1 MTLDGQN
8 RKEATQLRL
17 LNSKSATK
25 IGTWN
30 VRSMYIPGK
39 AQTIANEMKAYE
51 IGILGIAEAR
61 WNDAG
66 QSKLTSGEMIIY
78 SGHMEENAQ
87 HSEGV
92 AIMLSKEAQKTL
104 IGWEPISARIIR
116 AKFKTTNKR
125 ISLNIIQCYAPT
137 NGAEDNIKEEFYQ
150 LLEETTRKCSSKDIT
165 ILMGDLNAKNAA
177 EEIISIEDHWQ
188 EIKNAFTTACETS
201 VGLKNR
207 KHQEWITPETLVKVE
222 KRKNIKNILNNSK
235 TRSAK
240 QSASREYT
248 IANKDV
254 RNSARRDKRAFVDKL
269 TAEAEEAARANNIK
283 ALYDNIKLLTGKYQ
297 KGSRPVKSKEG
308 KTLNTHEE
316 QMKRWV
322 EHFKDVLNQDPPV
335 RKADIPP
342 SEELLAV
349 DCKRPSTGEI
359 KKAIK
364 MLKNNKA
371 PGPDNIPAEALKADI
386 ETSTQM
392 LYELFGK
399 IWEEEEVPLEWKEGH
414 MQQHT

>member
-1 MTLDGQN
+1 
-8 RKEATQLRL
+8 
-17 LNSKSATK
+17 
-25 IGTWN
+25 
-30 VRSMYIPGK
+30 
-39 AQTIANEMKAYE
+39 
-51 IGILGIAEAR
+51 
-61 WNDAG
+61 
-66 QSKLTSGEMIIY
+66 
-78 SGHMEENAQ
+78 
-87 HSEGV
+87 
-92 AIMLSKEAQKTL
+92 
-104 IGWEPISARIIR
+104 
-116 AKFKTTNKR
+116 
-125 ISLNIIQCYAPT
+125 
-137 NGAEDNIKEEFYQ
+137 
-150 LLEETTRKCSSKDIT
+150 
-165 ILMGDLNAKNAA
+165 MGDLNAKVGSDNTGYEQVMGRHGLGEMNENGELFANHCANHNLVIGGTVFPHKKCHLATWVSPDMNTENQIDHVCISKKFRRSLQDVRVKRGADAA
-177 EEIISIEDHWQ
+177 TDHHLIVANVKLKLKKHQNIESTGKRFNISIMQQREIISIEDHWQ

-349 DCKRPSTGEI
+349 DLVIVWTAVAVWNGW
-359 KKAIK
+359 
-364 MLKNNKA
+364 
-371 PGPDNIPAEALKADI
+371 
-386 ETSTQM
+386 TT
-392 LYELFGK
+392 
-399 IWEEEEVPLEWKEGH
+399 VPLFIMISLRYTYGGCKLVWLLQCGQYVLDMAELLYHDFHVIYSMMHK
-414 MQQHT
+414 

>member
-1 MTLDGQN
+1 MNTENQIDHVCISKKFRRSLQDVRVKRGADAATDHHLIVANVKLKLKKHQN
-8 RKEATQLRL
+8 IESTGKRFNISMLENKTK
-17 LNSKSATK
+17 KS
-25 IGTWN
+25 
-30 VRSMYIPGK
+30 
-39 AQTIANEMKAYE
+39 
-51 IGILGIAEAR
+51 
-61 WNDAG
+61 
-66 QSKLTSGEMIIY
+66 
-78 SGHMEENAQ
+78 
-87 HSEGV
+87 
-92 AIMLSKEAQKTL
+92 
-104 IGWEPISARIIR
+104 
-116 AKFKTTNKR
+116 
-125 ISLNIIQCYAPT
+125 
-137 NGAEDNIKEEFYQ
+137 EFQ
-150 LLEETTRKCSSKDIT
+150 IELKNRFSIFQ
-165 ILMGDLNAKNAA
+165 NAA

-240 QSASREYT
+240 QSASKEYT
-248 IANKDV
+248 IANKDA
-254 RNSARRDKRAFVDKL
+254 RNSARRDKRAFVEKL

-414 MQQHT
+414 MVKLPKKGNLSICDNYRGIMLLSVPGKVLNRVMLNRLKNAIDEKLRDNQAGFRQNRSCADQIATLRIILEQSQFITLFCFCRLCQSL